1 MASSSQEQ
9 YLLELTNEARL
20 DPLSNAARYIASYD
34 PLTAKQT
41 DIQNSIDYFGVSG
54 PDLLAAYQ
62 ALTPAQPLA
71 WNDSL
76 AVASRQHDRAMIAAD
91 EQSHQL
97 TGEAVFTSRDAAAG
111 YAFTDRAAEN
121 VYAYSQND
129 LYAQAGFMID
139 WGNSEPGHRDN
150 IMDPALREVGIGIV
164 SNTNSDAQFGP
175 QVVTEDFG
183 SHGSNG
189 SFLLGVAYTD
199 SDHDSF
205 YSVGEGVA
213 GLSVSVAGA
222 SATSSDSG
230 GYALSTNA
238 TGHQTVTLTG
248 GNLAGPVSVGLDLEA
263 DQNIKLDVV
272 GGDTLLTSTSV
283 DVDGPVATIQGLGLT
298 GLTITASSGSHNIV
312 GTPGGDTLTGGTGG
326 DQIAGRQGNDVIAG
340 RQGNDTLG
348 GGQGQ
353 DIIGGGQGDDQ
364 LRGGADADI
373 LHGGQ
378 GNDLMFGGQGNDL
391 LFGGQGNDS
400 LAGGMGDDTLT
411 GGAGADRFVFGSASG
426 SDLITDFS
434 RSAGDTLDLQG
445 QSYALGA
452 ATDGSA
458 VLSLSGGGSIHLA
471 GVAAGQI
478 DRALFV

>member
-1 MASSSQEQ
+1 MAASGQEQ

-20 DPLSNAARYIASYD
+20 DPLANAARYIASYD
-34 PLTAKQT
+34 PLTARQP
-41 DIQNSIDYFGVSG
+41 DIQSAADYFGVSG
-54 PDLLAAYQ
+54 PDLLAAYT

-76 AVASRQHDRAMIAAD
+76 AVASRQHDQAMIAAD

-97 TGEAVFTSRDAAAG
+97 SGELVFTSRDADAG
-111 YAFTDRAAEN
+111 YAFTNRAAEN
-121 VYAYSQND
+121 VYAYAHD
-129 LYAQAGFMID
+129 GLYAQAGFMID

-164 SNTNSDAQFGP
+164 ANTNTDAGFGP

-183 SHGSNG
+183 SHGTSG

-199 SDHDSF
+199 SDHDDF

-213 GLSVSVAGA
+213 GLTVSVAGA

-248 GNLAGPVSVGLDLEA
+248 GNLTGPVSVGLDLQG

-272 GGDTLLTSTSV
+272 GGNTLRTSASV
-283 DVDGPVATIQGLGLT
+283 SVDGPVHTIEGVGLT
-298 GLTITASSGSHNIV
+298 GLTITTGAGSHDIV
-312 GTPGGDTLTGGTGG
+312 GTSGGDTLTGGTGD
-326 DQIAGRQGNDVIAG
+326 DQIAGRQGDDVIAG
-340 RQGNDTLG
+340 RQGNDILG

-353 DIIGGGQGDDQ
+353 DVIGGGQGDDQ
-364 LRGGADADI
+364 LRGGAGNDI

-378 GNDLMFGGQGNDL
+378 GDDLLFGGQGNDA

-411 GGAGADRFVFGSASG
+411 GGAGADRFVFGSSSG
-426 SDLITDFS
+426 NDLITDFS
-434 RSAGDTLDLQG
+434 GSGGDTLNLQG
-445 QSYALGA
+445 QTYSL
-452 ATDGSA
+452 GSA
-458 VLSLSGGGSIHLA
+458 ADGFALLTLSGGGSIELA
-471 GVAAGQI
+471 GIAATHL
-478 DRALFV
+478 DRTIFA